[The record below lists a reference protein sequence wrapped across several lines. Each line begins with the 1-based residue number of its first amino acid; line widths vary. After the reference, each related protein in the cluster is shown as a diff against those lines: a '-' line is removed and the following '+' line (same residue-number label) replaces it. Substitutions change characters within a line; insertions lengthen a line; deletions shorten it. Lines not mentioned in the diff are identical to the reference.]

1 MPGELGNEEE
11 QSGVGYYE
19 HKYSPDDT
27 ANMMPQGTISDMQ
40 KKPSQNSAPKSDS
53 SGGTQNRPIQRSVM
67 KVLRNFT
74 KERMEKEHGKQEL
87 S

>member
-19 HKYSPDDT
+19 HRYSPDDT
-27 ANMMPQGTISDMQ
+27 PNMEPQGTIGEMQ
-40 KKPSQNSAPKSDS
+40 KKP
-53 SGGTQNRPIQRSVM
+53 TQRSVM

-74 KERMEKEHGKQEL
+74 KERMENEQGKQGL
-87 S
+87 